1 MIALHPAVY
10 TLDAPVSAVKLA
22 DRGIANIPA
31 GSMLLVDGNSTITGL
46 IDATWDGETYALFS
60 VDLEER
66 SRLTSES

>member
-10 TLDAPVSAVKLA
+10 TLEAPVSAVKLV

-31 GSMLLVDGNSTITGL
+31 GSTLLVDGSSTIAGF

-66 SRLTSES
+66 SRVTPES